1 MKRTKNNTRTVGTL
15 LLANRQGWVTGLRW
29 ENYQSTDWL
38 RRLSVRQPDTH
49 VIFTGRQPS
58 RMVGYVSLAKRR
70 RRLPLYALAM
80 AFLQQAGANSYGIYR
95 LSDVDDR
102 WVFLATVQGR
112 LSVMADVVGTRQDV
126 ELAQQHFLDFNES
139 GDDGFSCC
147 ASAEDP
153 QDWLVLIKGLSRRQ
167 LRQSRLRQNVSPVR
181 VVALTLVVS
190 LVLTG
195 LYLWRD
201 EAAKKAQQAA
211 ALAELRARQALL
223 PTKPAEPQK
232 APHPWSRLLPAS
244 VFLNQC
250 WFTREPLPVSVAGWR
265 LTNAECISEGLRLR
279 YAVTPGSTVIDFA
292 RRARELLGHSAQF
305 NLQEGGQ
312 SGDVFIPF
320 TSEGKTVWRD
330 ERVPTADEQ
339 LMRFISHLQRR
350 HLNVQFT
357 EVKPPEPV
365 PGTQDTPSVQDWR
378 EFTFSLNSR
387 LAAEWLLADV
397 DDTGLRLTSIAIT
410 VSPQSQFTY
419 TIKGSLYAQ
428 K

>member
-1 MKRTKNNTRTVGTL
+1 MKRTKNNARTVGTL
-15 LLANRQGWVTGLRW
+15 LLANRQGWVAGLRW

-38 RRLSVRQPDTH
+38 RRLSVRQPDSH

-112 LSVMADVVGTRQDV
+112 LSVMADVMGTRQDV

-147 ASAEDP
+147 ASADDP
-153 QDWLVLIKGLSRRQ
+153 QDWSVLIHGLSRRQ

-181 VVALTLVVS
+181 FFTLTLAVS

-195 LYLWRD
+195 LYMWRD

-232 APHPWSRLLPAS
+232 APHPWSRILPAS

-250 WFTREPLPVSVAGWR
+250 WFTREPLKVSVVGWR
-265 LTNAECISEGLRLR
+265 LTNAECVPGQLRLR
-279 YAVTPGSTVIDFA
+279 YAATPGSTLVDFA
-292 RRARELLGHSAQF
+292 RRVRELFGYSAHF
-305 NLQEGGQ
+305 NLLEGGQ
-312 SGDVFIPF
+312 SGDVFIPL
-320 TSEGKTVWRD
+320 SEERTAFRD
-330 ERVPTADEQ
+330 EDVPTVDEQ
-339 LMRFISHLQRR
+339 LMRFIAHLQRR
-350 HLNVQFT
+350 RISVQFT

-365 PGTQDTPSVQDWR
+365 PGAQNIPLKQDWR

-397 DDTGLRLTSIAIT
+397 DDNGLRLTSIAIT

-419 TIKGSLYAQ
+419 TITGSLYAQ

>member
-1 MKRTKNNTRTVGTL
+1 MKRTKNNARTVGTL
-15 LLANRQGWVTGLRW
+15 LLANRQGWVAGLRW

-112 LSVMADVVGTRQDV
+112 LSVMADVMGTRQDV

-147 ASAEDP
+147 ASADDP
-153 QDWLVLIKGLSRRQ
+153 QDWSVLIQGLSRRQ

-181 VVALTLVVS
+181 VFTLTLAVS

-195 LYLWRD
+195 LYMWRD

-232 APHPWSRLLPAS
+232 APHPWSRILPAS

-250 WFTREPLPVSVAGWR
+250 WFTREPLKVSVVGWR
-265 LTNAECISEGLRLR
+265 LTNAECVPGQLRLR
-279 YAVTPGSTVIDFA
+279 YAATPGSTLVDFA
-292 RRARELLGHSAQF
+292 RRVRELFGYSAHF
-305 NLQEGGQ
+305 NLLEGGQ
-312 SGDVFIPF
+312 SGDVFIPL
-320 TSEGKTVWRD
+320 SEERTAFRD
-330 ERVPTADEQ
+330 EDVPTVDEQ
-339 LMRFISHLQRR
+339 LMRFIAHLQRR
-350 HLNVQFT
+350 RLSVQFT

-365 PGTQDTPSVQDWR
+365 PGAQDTSPVQDWR

-397 DDTGLRLTSIAIT
+397 DDNGLRLTSIAIT

>member
-1 MKRTKNNTRTVGTL
+1 MKQKNTRTVGTL
-15 LLANRQGWVTGLRW
+15 LLDNRQGWVAGLRW
-29 ENYQSTDWL
+29 ENHQATDWL
-38 RRLSVRQPDTH
+38 RRLSVRQQDTH

-95 LSDVDDR
+95 LSDVDDC

-147 ASAEDP
+147 ASVDDP
-153 QDWLVLIKGLSRRQ
+153 QDWSVLIQGLSRRQ

-195 LYLWRD
+195 LYLWRE

-232 APHPWSRLLPAS
+232 APHPWSRILPAS

-250 WFTREPLPVSVAGWR
+250 WFTRESLQVSVVGWR
-265 LTNAECISEGLRLR
+265 LTNAECVPGQLRLR
-279 YAVTPGSTVIDFA
+279 YAATPGSTLVDFA
-292 RRARELLGHSAQF
+292 RRVRELFGYSAHF
-305 NLQEGGQ
+305 NLLEGGQ
-312 SGDVFIPF
+312 SGDVFIPLAEERMDF
-320 TSEGKTVWRD
+320 RD
-330 ERVPTADEQ
+330 EDVPTVDEQ
-339 LMRFISHLQRR
+339 LMRFIAHLQRR
-350 HLNVQFT
+350 RISVQFT

-365 PGTQDTPSVQDWR
+365 PGAQNIPLKQDWR